1 MRSRLKREKKMDHN
15 TAKFSFVN
23 TEGNLVEV
31 TSKKYSFN
39 TEDVLINTFGQE
51 AIDNYNKTGKLD
63 SEFTLENVKEDFP
76 QLLQMEEARIDW
88 KEQDYD
94 EMLRVYL
101 FFLRY
106 KKHAL
111 LRQYASDSETV
122 LSLLEQMKSHLNS
135 VRKNISESKKQ
146 ETTKLP

>member
-1 MRSRLKREKKMDHN
+1 MEHKTE
-15 TAKFSFVN
+15 KFSFVN
-23 TEGNLVEV
+23 QSGEKIEV
-31 TSKKYSFN
+31 SSLKYTFN
-39 TEDVLINTFGQE
+39 TEEVLINTFGKE
-51 AIDNYNKTGKLD
+51 AIDKYNQTGKLD
-63 SEFTLENVKEDFP
+63 AEFSLENVKEDFP
-76 QLLQMEEARIDW
+76 KLLNLGDENINW
-88 KEQDYD
+88 KDQDYD
-94 EMLRVYL
+94 ELLRVYL

-106 KKHAL
+106 KKTAL